1 MAKKKIKLALI
12 GAGQRGRI
20 YADYAHDNG
29 LAEIAYLVEPDKEHK
44 AKAKEKY
51 GLDDSHIFDDPNE
64 FYKLGKVCDAVI
76 IATMDRQHYGHVM
89 GALKLKYDILLE
101 KPISPVMEECIAIRD
116 LAMKNKCKVMVCHV
130 LRYTGFWGEIKR
142 IVDSGEL
149 GKIIDIQHNEN
160 IGNFHIAHSFVRGNW
175 RNSDTS
181 SPIIM
186 QKSCHDMD
194 ILVWLTGSRAKEIS
208 SFGNLTYFRRENAPE
223 GSGERCCN
231 CPVSDSCR
239 FDAAKAYLPVR
250 GGWPAEVVSADQSSE
265 GLLEAL
271 KESPYGRC
279 VYKCDNNVC
288 DNQVTN
294 ILFENGVTV
303 SFHLSGLTNKMHR
316 TVKIMCEDGEICG
329 DDYDNTIRVT
339 RYSSNALYEGESRII
354 NVQSKEGFHGGGDY
368 GLSVDFYN
376 MIAGKDSENLSSIDK
391 SVESH
396 LMAYAAEKSRLSGQV
411 IGMDLLREELF

>member
-1 MAKKKIKLALI
+1 MKIALI
-12 GAGQRGRI
+12 GAGQRGSI
-20 YADYAHDNG
+20 YAGYLKDKMGAAIAAVVDTNTDKLKRAGERFETPDDMLFSDFESFASAG
-29 LAEIAYLVEPDKEHK
+29 LS
-44 AKAKEKY
+44 
-51 GLDDSHIFDDPNE
+51 LD
-64 FYKLGKVCDAVI
+64 GVI
-76 IATMDRQHYGHVM
+76 IATMDRDHYAQTIKCLELG
-89 GALKLKYDILLE
+89 YDLLLE
-101 KPISPVMEECIAIRD
+101 KPISPDIRECAGILKKAGESGRRV
-116 LAMKNKCKVMVCHV
+116 LVCHV
-130 LRYTGFWGEIKR
+130 LRYTNFFGQIKEI
-142 IVDSGEL
+142 IDSGEL
-149 GKIIDIQHNEN
+149 GRVVTIQHAEN
-160 IGNFHIAHSFVRGNW
+160 IGNFHMAHSFVRGNW

-271 KESPYGRC
+271 KASPYGRC